1 MGPLHGVK
9 VVEMAGIGPGPMCGM
24 LLADL
29 GAEVILVERAHAN
42 PNAAGPLDS
51 ASLGPAAFFNR
62 GKRSLAIDLKSEQ
75 AAGIVLDLVAGA
87 DLLIEGFRPG
97 VMERLGLGPEPC
109 LARNPALVY
118 GRMTGWGQSG
128 PLAQRAGHDLN
139 FIALSGALHHGGGP
153 GQPPSAPPTLVG
165 DIGGGTLVLAVGL
178 LSALQHARACGEGQV
193 VDAAITD
200 GTAWMTGLLRS
211 FHAGGAWQTARG
223 QNLLDGAAPW
233 YNVYACADG
242 RHVTVGALEPNF
254 YRELLE
260 RLGLDG
266 DPGFVDQYDRARWPE
281 QRDQL
286 AALFRTRTRDAWCEL
301 FEGSD
306 ACFAPVLD
314 FDEAPAHP
322 HNAARA
328 TFLEQDG
335 RLQPAPAPRF
345 SATPGAPGT
354 PPRPG
359 EHSAELLAALGY
371 DEARIAALAE
381 AGVVGLGGEPN

>member
-1 MGPLHGVK
+1 
-9 VVEMAGIGPGPMCGM
+9 
-24 LLADL
+24 
-29 GAEVILVERAHAN
+29 
-42 PNAAGPLDS
+42 
-51 ASLGPAAFFNR
+51 
-62 GKRSLAIDLKSEQ
+62 
-75 AAGIVLDLVAGA
+75 
-87 DLLIEGFRPG
+87 
-97 VMERLGLGPEPC
+97 
-109 LARNPALVY
+109 
-118 GRMTGWGQSG
+118 MTGWGQSG

-286 AALFRTRTRDAWCEL
+286 AALFRTRSRDAWCEL

-328 TFLEQDG
+328 TFVEQDG

-345 SATPGAPGT
+345 SATPGEPGM